1 MEQRTGGQN
10 GQISFV
16 KTALRLILLLLG
28 LGLFGW
34 FIHRAGPAE
43 IWANVQ
49 KLGWLAPVILL
60 PYLVVYLLDTW
71 GWYLA
76 FGKYAPVKPRF
87 WTLFRVRWAGEAVNN
102 VIPSGYVGGEAV
114 KAYLLHKRGVAG
126 LTCGTS
132 VVASKTCQVIAQ
144 VAFIG
149 LGALLGMI
157 MLPADSGA
165 RRGMMV
171 ITVAAFGVVVLL
183 LLLQRR
189 GMFSTVQA
197 VLKKFSI
204 RLKRLKKHEANFRK
218 LDDQIYQFYHSDRW
232 RFFQTTFVYFLG
244 WLADALEI
252 YVVCYLLGLPLS
264 VAEAITIEAF
274 ISVAKAMG
282 IFVPAAL
289 GVQES
294 GVVLLF
300 KIFAL
305 PAPIAVTYAILRRG
319 RELFYVVV
327 GGILLYTEE
336 ASLKRTLEH
345 AAQEARPE

>member
-1 MEQRTGGQN
+1 MR
-10 GQISFV
+10 
-16 KTALRLILLLLG
+16 TALRWILFLLG

-43 IWANVQ
+43 IWVNVQ
-49 KLGWLAPVILL
+49 KLGRLAPVILL
-60 PYLVVYLLDTW
+60 PYLLVYLLDTW

-76 FGKYAPVKPRF
+76 FGKYAAVKPKF
-87 WTLFRVRWAGEAVNN
+87 LTLFRVRWAGEAVNN

-114 KAYLLHKRGVAG
+114 KAYLLHKRGIPG

-149 LGALLGMI
+149 LGALLALPV
-157 MLPADSGA
+157 LPADSGA

-171 ITVAAFGVVVLL
+171 ITVAAFGVVILL

-189 GMFSTVQA
+189 GMFSSVQG
-197 VLKKFSI
+197 VLKRFNV
-204 RLKRLKKHEANFRK
+204 RLRLIEQHEADFRK
-218 LDDQIYQFYHSDRW
+218 LDDQVYQFYHADRW
-232 RFFQTTFVYFLG
+232 RFFQTTFVFFLG

-252 YVVCYLLGLPLS
+252 FVVCHLLGLPLS
-264 VAEAITIEAF
+264 VAEAVAIEAF

-319 RELFYVVV
+319 RELFYVLI

-345 AAQEARPE
+345 AAQEARTD

>member
-197 VLKKFSI
+197 LLKKFSI
-204 RLKRLKKHEANFRK
+204 RLKRLEKHEANFRK

>member
-1 MEQRTGGQN
+1 M
-10 GQISFV
+10 
-16 KTALRLILLLLG
+16 KTALRWILFLLG
-28 LGLFGW
+28 LGLFSW

-49 KLGWLAPVILL
+49 KLGWLASLILL
-60 PYLVVYLLDTW
+60 PYLLVYLLDTW

-76 FGKYAPVKPRF
+76 FGKYAPVKPKF
-87 WTLFRVRWAGEAVNN
+87 WALFRVRWAGEAVNN

-114 KAYLLHKRGVAG
+114 KAYLLHKRGVPG

-149 LGALLGMI
+149 LGALLALPI
-157 MLPADSGA
+157 LPADSGA
-165 RRGMMV
+165 RRGMMI
-171 ITVAAFGVVVLL
+171 ITVIAFGVVCLL

-189 GMFSTVQA
+189 GMFSTVQG
-197 VLKKFSI
+197 VLKHFNLRFKVI
-204 RLKRLKKHEANFRK
+204 EKHEASFRK
-218 LDDQIYQFYHSDRW
+218 LDDQVYQFYHTDRL

-252 YVVCYLLGLPLS
+252 YVVCHLLGLPLS
-264 VAEAITIEAF
+264 IAEAVTIEAF

-282 IFVPAAL
+282 VFVPAAL

-305 PAPIAVTYAILRRG
+305 PAPVGVAYAILRRG
-319 RELFYVVV
+319 RELFYVLV

-336 ASLKRTLEH
+336 ASLKGTLEH
-345 AAQEARPE
+345 AAQETRTD

>member
-1 MEQRTGGQN
+1 M
-10 GQISFV
+10 
-16 KTALRLILLLLG
+16 KTALRWFLFLLG

-43 IWANVQ
+43 IWATVQ

-60 PYLVVYLLDTW
+60 PYLLVYVLDTW

-76 FGKYAPVKPRF
+76 FGKYADVRPAF
-87 WTLFRVRWAGEAVNN
+87 LTLFRVRWAGEAVNN

-114 KAYLLHKRGVAG
+114 KAYLLHKRGVPG

-149 LGALLGMI
+149 SGALLALPN
-157 MLPADSGA
+157 LPADSGA

-189 GMFSTVQA
+189 GMFSTVQG
-197 VLKKFSI
+197 VLKRFNL
-204 RLKRLKKHEANFRK
+204 RLKVIAQHEANFRK
-218 LDDQIYQFYHSDRW
+218 LDDQVYQFYHSDRT
-232 RFFQTTFVYFLG
+232 RFFQTTFVFFLG

-252 YVVCYLLGLPLS
+252 FVVCHLLGLPLS
-264 VAEAITIEAF
+264 VAEAVAIEAF

-282 IFVPAAL
+282 IFVPAAM

-300 KIFAL
+300 QIFGL
-305 PAPIAVTYAILRRG
+305 PAPIGVTYAILRRG
-319 RELFYVVV
+319 RDLFYVFV
-327 GGILLYTEE
+327 GGILLYSEE

-345 AAQEARPE
+345 AAQEAGPE

>member
-1 MEQRTGGQN
+1 
-10 GQISFV
+10 V
-16 KTALRLILLLLG
+16 KIALRWILFLLG
-28 LGLFGW
+28 LSLFGW
-34 FIHRAGPAE
+34 FIHRAGPGE
-43 IWANVQ
+43 IWAHVQ
-49 KLGWLAPVILL
+49 KLGWFAPVIVL

-76 FGKYAPVKPRF
+76 FGKYAAVRPRF
-87 WTLFRVRWAGEAVNN
+87 LTLFRVRWAGEAVNN

-114 KAYLLHKRGVAG
+114 KAYLLHKRGVPG
-126 LTCGTS
+126 LTGGTS
-132 VVASKTCQVIAQ
+132 VVASKTCQVLAQ

-149 LGALLGMI
+149 LGALLALSQ
-157 MLPADSGA
+157 LPADSGA

-171 ITVAAFGVVVLL
+171 ITVAAFGVVGLL

-189 GMFSTVQA
+189 GMFSTVQE
-197 VLKKFSI
+197 VLKRFNLRFKVI
-204 RLKRLKKHEANFRK
+204 EKHEANFRK
-218 LDDQIYQFYHSDRW
+218 LDDQVYQFYHSDRL
-232 RFFQTTFVYFLG
+232 RFFQTTFIYFLG
-244 WLADALEI
+244 WLTDALEVF
-252 YVVCYLLGLPLS
+252 VVCHLLDLPLS
-264 VAEAITIEAF
+264 VAEALTIEAF

-319 RELFYVVV
+319 RELFYVIV

-336 ASLKRTLEH
+336 ASLQKTLEH
-345 AAQEARPE
+345 AARETRPD

>member
-1 MEQRTGGQN
+1 M
-10 GQISFV
+10 F
-16 KTALRLILLLLG
+16 LLG

-49 KLGWLAPVILL
+49 KLGWLAPVIVL
-60 PYLVVYLLDTW
+60 PYLLVYLLDTW

-76 FGKYAPVKPRF
+76 FGKYAAVKPRF
-87 WTLFRVRWAGEAVNN
+87 PTLFRVRWAGEAVNN

-114 KAYLLHKRGVAG
+114 KAYLLHKRGVPG

-149 LGALLGMI
+149 LGALLA
-157 MLPADSGA
+157 MLGQPADSGVH
-165 RRGMMV
+165 RGMLV
-171 ITVAAFGVVVLL
+171 ITVAAFAIVALL

-189 GMFSTVQA
+189 GMFSTVQG

-204 RLKRLKKHEANFRK
+204 RSKLLEKHEANFRK
-218 LDDQIYQFYHSDRW
+218 LDDQVYQFYHADRW
-232 RFFQTTFVYFLG
+232 RFFQTTIVYFLG

-252 YVVCYLLGLPLS
+252 FVVCHLLGLPLTVS
-264 VAEAITIEAF
+264 EAIAIEAF

-300 KIFAL
+300 KIFML
-305 PAPIAVTYAILRRG
+305 SAPIAVTYAILRRG
-319 RELFYVVV
+319 RELFYVLI

-336 ASLKRTLEH
+336 ASLKGTLKH
-345 AAQEARPE
+345 AAQEADTD

>member
-1 MEQRTGGQN
+1 M
-10 GQISFV
+10 
-16 KTALRLILLLLG
+16 KTALRWILFLLG

-34 FIHRAGPAE
+34 FIHRAGPGE

-49 KLGWLAPVILL
+49 KLGWFAPVILL
-60 PYLVVYLLDTW
+60 PYLLVYLLDTW

-76 FGKYAPVKPRF
+76 FGKYAAVRPRF
-87 WTLFRVRWAGEAVNN
+87 LTLFRVRWAGEAVNN

-114 KAYLLHKRGVAG
+114 KAYLLHKRGVPG

-149 LGALLGMI
+149 LGALLALPH
-157 MLPADSGA
+157 LPADSGA
-165 RRGMMV
+165 RRGMMM

-189 GMFSTVQA
+189 GMFSTVQG
-197 VLKKFSI
+197 VLKRFNLLLQVI
-204 RLKRLKKHEANFRK
+204 AKHEANFRK
-218 LDDQIYQFYHSDRW
+218 LDDQVYQFYHADRA

-252 YVVCYLLGLPLS
+252 FVVCHLLGLPLTPT
-264 VAEAITIEAF
+264 EALAIEAF
-274 ISVAKAMG
+274 ITVAKAMG
-282 IFVPAAL
+282 IFVPAAM

-294 GVVLLF
+294 GVVFLF
-300 KIFAL
+300 QIFGL
-305 PAPIAVTYAILRRG
+305 PAPIGVTYAILRRG
-319 RELFYVVV
+319 RDLFYVLV
-327 GGILLYTEE
+327 GGLLLYTEE
-336 ASLKRTLEH
+336 ASLKGTLEH
-345 AAQEARPE
+345 AAKEARPD

>member
-1 MEQRTGGQN
+1 MK
-10 GQISFV
+10 I
-16 KTALRLILLLLG
+16 ALRWILFLLG

-34 FIHRAGPAE
+34 FIQRAGPAE
-43 IWANVQ
+43 IWTNVQ
-49 KLGWLAPVILL
+49 KLGWLAPVIVL
-60 PYLVVYLLDTW
+60 PYLVVYLFDTW

-76 FGKYAPVKPRF
+76 FGKYAAMKPKF
-87 WTLFRVRWAGEAVNN
+87 LTLFRVRWAGEAVNN

-114 KAYLLHKRGVAG
+114 KAYLLHKRGVPG

-149 LGALLGMI
+149 LGALLALPI
-157 MLPADSGA
+157 LPADSGA
-165 RRGMMV
+165 RQGMMV
-171 ITVAAFGVVVLL
+171 ITVAAFGVVGLL

-189 GMFSTVQA
+189 GMFSTVQG
-197 VLKKFSI
+197 VLKRFNLRFKAI
-204 RLKRLKKHEANFRK
+204 EKHEASFRK
-218 LDDQIYQFYHSDRW
+218 LDDQVYQFYHTDRL

-252 YVVCYLLGLPLS
+252 YVVCHLLGLPLS
-264 VAEAITIEAF
+264 VAEAVTIEAF

-319 RELFYVVV
+319 RELFYVLV

-336 ASLKRTLEH
+336 TSLKGTLEH
-345 AAQEARPE
+345 AAQEARTD

>member
-1 MEQRTGGQN
+1 MK
-10 GQISFV
+10 II
-16 KTALRLILLLLG
+16 LRWILLLLG
-28 LGLFGW
+28 LSLFGW
-34 FIHRAGPAE
+34 FIYRAGPAE
-43 IWANVQ
+43 IWAHVRQ
-49 KLGWLAPVILL
+49 LGWAAPLVLL
-60 PYLVVYLLDTW
+60 PYLVVYVFDTW
-71 GWYLA
+71 GWRLS
-76 FGKYAPVKPRF
+76 FGKYAGAPPRF
-87 WTLFRVRWAGEAVNN
+87 LTLFRVRWAGEAVNN

-114 KAYLLHKRGVAG
+114 KAYLLHRRGVPG

-149 LGALLGMI
+149 LGALLA
-157 MLPADSGA
+157 LPVLPPDSEA
-165 RRGMMV
+165 RRGMFV
-171 ITVAAFGVVVLL
+171 ITIIAFAVVVLL

-197 VLKKFSI
+197 VLKKLSL
-204 RLKRLKKHEANFRK
+204 RLKVLEKHEANFRK
-218 LDDQIYQFYHSDRW
+218 LDDQVYQFYHSDRW
-232 RFFQTTFVYFLG
+232 RFFQTTLVYFLG

-252 YVVCYLLGLPLS
+252 FVVCHLLGLPLS
-264 VAEAITIEAF
+264 IAEAVAIEAF

-305 PAPIAVTYAILRRG
+305 PIPLAVTYAILRRG
-319 RELFYVVV
+319 RELFYVLV
-327 GGILLYTEE
+327 GGMLLYAEG
-336 ASLKRTLEH
+336 ASLRSTLAQ
-345 AAQEARPE
+345 AAQEASTNH

>member
-1 MEQRTGGQN
+1 M
-10 GQISFV
+10 
-16 KTALRLILLLLG
+16 KTALRWILFLLG
-28 LGLFGW
+28 LSLFGW

-60 PYLVVYLLDTW
+60 PYLLVYGLDTW

-76 FGKYAPVKPRF
+76 FGKYAAVRPRF
-87 WTLFRVRWAGEAVNN
+87 LTLFRVRWAGEAVNN

-114 KAYLLHKRGVAG
+114 KAYLLHKRGVPG

-149 LGALLGMI
+149 LGALLALPH
-157 MLPADSGA
+157 LPADSGA
-165 RRGMMV
+165 RRGMMM
-171 ITVAAFGVVVLL
+171 ITVAAFGVVALL
-183 LLLQRR
+183 LFLQRR
-189 GMFSTVQA
+189 GMFSTVQG
-197 VLKKFSI
+197 VLKRFNV
-204 RLKRLKKHEANFRK
+204 RLKVIAKHEANFRK
-218 LDDQIYQFYHSDRW
+218 LDDQVYQFYHADRA

-252 YVVCYLLGLPLS
+252 FVVCHLLGLPLTPT
-264 VAEAITIEAF
+264 EALAIEAF
-274 ISVAKAMG
+274 ITVAKAMG
-282 IFVPAAL
+282 IFVPAAM

-300 KIFAL
+300 QIFGL
-305 PAPIAVTYAILRRG
+305 PAPIGVTYAILRRG
-319 RELFYVVV
+319 RDLFYVLV
-327 GGILLYTEE
+327 GGLLLYTEE
-336 ASLKRTLEH
+336 ASLKGTLEH
-345 AAQEARPE
+345 AAKEARPD